1 MGKADVQSTHRSNKT
16 ICLPFSQQDYNA
28 NVNDPVNFR
37 KCIDDRIKLFP
48 ELFPPEITNGYQ
60 MKDIY
65 ISKKQSIM
73 IRRIQIDD
81 TAYTIRPSYLMP
93 YLTGIVD
100 EIEKALFMRKFNVPF
115 WGLSYAFGKDPMYW
129 YRIEQSIGRNSIVGT
144 TIRNAED
151 IPEHLGA
158 DEKHTRIL
166 GEKVYVAT
174 TVGNE
179 CILCASIAGDA
190 GEQSLQD
197 AYHVFK
203 DGVLSA
209 SVHELRSKS

>member
-28 NVNDPVNFR
+28 NVNDPINFR

-48 ELFPPEITNGYQ
+48 ELFPSEITNGYQ

-65 ISKKQSIM
+65 LSKKRSIM

-100 EIEKALFMRKFNVPF
+100 EIDKALFMRKFNVPF

-129 YRIEQSIGRNSIVGT
+129 YAFTSKYGIKAEGNFFTKSWMLYLSPFYGNLIGKFLQLLSVVSFVGLHQRLGNIFLLFIILLNCWAVVVNSM
-144 TIRNAED
+144 
-151 IPEHLGA
+151 
-158 DEKHTRIL
+158 
-166 GEKVYVAT
+166 
-174 TVGNE
+174 
-179 CILCASIAGDA
+179 
-190 GEQSLQD
+190 SL
-197 AYHVFK
+197 A
-203 DGVLSA
+203 L
-209 SVHELRSKS
+209 